1 MNLHPIQME
10 AAQQYPW
17 SFFMV
22 IKTGHLPHLH
32 LLNRGE
38 GRGLITN
45 PFFSEK
51 GGLLEGEGLFER
63 GGGA

>member
-22 IKTGHLPHLH
+22 IKTGHLIHAICTCLIE
-32 LLNRGE
+32 GE
-38 GRGLITN
+38 G
-45 PFFSEK
+45 
-51 GGLLEGEGLFER
+51 GGSLLEGGGLFER
-63 GGGA
+63 GGSTDDLWDIR